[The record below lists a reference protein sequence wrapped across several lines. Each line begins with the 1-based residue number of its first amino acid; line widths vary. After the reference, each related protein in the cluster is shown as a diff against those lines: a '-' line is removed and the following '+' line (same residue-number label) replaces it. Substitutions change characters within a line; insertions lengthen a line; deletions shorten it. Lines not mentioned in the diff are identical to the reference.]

1 MRILLMTFYEWIF
14 CMFVCVGCVV
24 VYRCNV
30 RVCLCL
36 IVSTFAGGPHSWR
49 FDRRNGW
56 TGTRGTFG
64 RARSASRTVRRESRV
79 CSVTRC
85 RRDGR
90 GTSVW
95 VLHVC
100 VQPRCFAATTV
111 EYKYAV
117 LNAEGGARWEVRAE
131 VRRLCG
137 RTGGRIRSS
146 PCFVCVAVW
155 CVCVGVCWCVCW
167 CV

>member
-1 MRILLMTFYEWIF
+1 MI
-14 CMFVCVGCVV
+14 GCATTLCPHASPSAAQRTVRWSPSVV
-24 VYRCNV
+24 TALTSVTGTW
-30 RVCLCL
+30 L
-36 IVSTFAGGPHSWR
+36 P
-49 FDRRNGW
+49 RNGW

-167 CV
+167 WVSLWPGVSALS